1 MNSFLVIDSWAPE
14 TFKNTGSGQFLKIA
28 SLFQMESGEECG
40 EAPLCAGCRLR
51 ITDKFYLCAV
61 ERKWHSACL
70 KCVEC
75 GSELENEASCFEREG
90 HIYCRDDYLRYC
102 HRYKPSRYC
111 RISTAF
117 LDAVTSTTTTIPDG
131 ISAEATF
138 IHVTPVI
145 SE

>member
-1 MNSFLVIDSWAPE
+1 
-14 TFKNTGSGQFLKIA
+14 
-28 SLFQMESGEECG
+28 MESGEECG

-102 HRYKPSRYC
+102 HRYKPFRYHAAKYRFFGC
-111 RISTAF
+111 RRKYKGLSYT
-117 LDAVTSTTTTIPDG
+117 TSTTTTTIQ
-131 ISAEATF
+131 EAG
-138 IHVTPVI
+138 VLKKL
-145 SE
+145 SLAGLAQLSRLRYS